1 MEDEDGNARKDEIE
15 ALCSIYPGDIE
26 LKEDEMV
33 PTLEGDWKLHK
44 QRGAIIK
51 IYPREDSNLY
61 QSASSYT
68 VQLDVSTP
76 FNYPSKSAP
85 SYTYVCN

>member
-15 ALCSIYPGDIE
+15 VLCSIYPGDIE

-61 QSASSYT
+61 QNASSFT
-68 VQLDVSTP
+68 VRLDVSTP
-76 FNYPSKSAP
+76 FDYPSKSAP
-85 SYTYVCN
+85 SYTYV

>member
-15 ALCSIYPGDIE
+15 VLCSIYPGDIE

-33 PTLEGDWKLHK
+33 PTLEDDWKLHK

-76 FNYPSKSAP
+76 LNYPSKSAP